1 MKNYV
6 LLAMSAA
13 LLAACSNDVALD
25 HAGTQS
31 AETVDNAIG
40 FQFINR
46 NSVTSRVDGSAA
58 DEATTK
64 GLLNNNGHYN
74 FGVFAYKSS
83 LETGSSF
90 SLNSASKVM
99 ENYLV
104 GYGSPDTDTGT
115 ESTNKYG
122 YKFGA
127 DQTTLLSSR
136 WAYEKLG
143 SSEYSHSDDDGYYKS
158 SVDFY
163 KSNNEK
169 QYLKYWDLSTSQT
182 DFFAYAPYLYGKNEE
197 NTQNTAKVETK
208 DSKTLISFPMTD
220 GYDDASKYDFI
231 AAHKKVEKKD
241 YDKSVQID
249 FKRLSAMIKIGF
261 YEEIAGYKVKVLNL
275 VDATDGSSA
284 VGVSAAP
291 AVKSTENTT
300 TKYTYGTLYY
310 KGTGTGTYP
319 ATGTTDDNIAVSV
332 DGDDT
337 TGKYSQNA
345 TDHKYINFVIPE
357 GDTSGDTPTHYIS
370 ETKATPSM
378 SKTQYYLIPDNG
390 TNKTGLTFH
399 VTYQLIAEDTGE
411 TITVY
416 NATVHVPYEATVD
429 GDKVQYCDWKSNY
442 VYTYIFRLTKG
453 TSGDTDKSTDIDPS
467 KPDADDKQAL
477 KPIIFDNCTVEK
489 WDETKKYEFDIN

>member
-1 MKNYV
+1 MCRLMRQNYV
-6 LLAMSAA
+6 FLAMSAA

-46 NSVTSRVDGSAA
+46 NSVTSRVDGEAA
-58 DEATTK
+58 DDAPTK
-64 GLLNNNGHYN
+64 KLLNNNGHYN

-83 LETGSSF
+83 LTGSATF
-90 SLNSASKVM
+90 SLSTASKVM

-104 GYGSPDTDTGT
+104 GYGSPDTEAT
-115 ESTNKYG
+115 KYG
-122 YKFGA
+122 YKFGT
-127 DQTTLLSSR
+127 DQTTLASSR

-143 SSEYSHSDDDGYYKS
+143 SGEYSYSGEEGYYKS

-163 KSNNEK
+163 KSNNK
-169 QYLKYWDLSTSQT
+169 NQYLKYWDLSTTQT
-182 DFFAYAPYLYGKNEE
+182 DFFAYAPYLNGA
-197 NTQNTAKVETK
+197 NTATVKEGTGS
-208 DSKTLISFPMTD
+208 DASKTLISFPMTD

-231 AAHKKVEKKD
+231 AAHKKVEKTN

-249 FKRLSAMIKIGF
+249 FKRLSAMIRIGF
-261 YEEIAGYKVKVLNL
+261 YEEIAGYKVKILNL
-275 VDATDGSSA
+275 KQETGDDA

-291 AVKSTENTT
+291 AKKSETEGTQ
-300 TKYTYGTLYY
+300 KYTYGTLYY

-319 ATGTTDDNIAVSV
+319 ATSSTTDDNVEVSV
-332 DGDDT
+332 QGASDGV
-337 TGKYSQNA
+337 YSN
-345 TDHKYINFVIPE
+345 TETSSTHKYLNFKIPVLAD
-357 GDTSGDTPTHYIS
+357 GTYIS
-370 ETKATPSM
+370 TDKKDPSM
-378 SKTQYYLIPDNG
+378 SNTQYYLIPDNG

-416 NATVHVPYEATVD
+416 NATVHVPYEATVA
-429 GDKVQYCDWKSNY
+429 GEKVQYCDWKSNY

-453 TSGDTDKSTDIDPS
+453 TSGNTDKPDNIDPS
-467 KPDADDKQAL
+467 KPDAGDEKAL
-477 KPIIFDNCTVEK
+477 KPIIFENCTVEDMTNADK
-489 WDETKKYEFDIN
+489 QYFDIK

>member
-1 MKNYV
+1 MCRLMRKNYV
-6 LLAMSAA
+6 FLAMSAA

-46 NSVTSRVDGSAA
+46 NSVTSRVDDGAA
-58 DEATTK
+58 DETTTK
-64 GLLNNNGHYN
+64 RLLNNNGHYN

-83 LETGSSF
+83 LSEGKTF
-90 SLNSASKVM
+90 SLSSASKVM

-104 GYGSPDTDTGT
+104 GYGSKST
-115 ESTNKYG
+115 ETAAG
-122 YKFGA
+122 YKLDA
-127 DQTTLLSSR
+127 NNQTTLNSSQ

-143 SSEYSHSDDDGYYKS
+143 SKEYSNSTDGYYKS
-158 SVDFY
+158 SDTFY
-163 KSNNEK
+163 MSNHAN
-169 QYLKYWDLSTSQT
+169 QYLKYWDLSTTQT
-182 DFFAYAPYLYGKNEE
+182 DFFAYAPYLYG
-197 NTQNTAKVETK
+197 TNTATVETK

-231 AAHKKVEKKD
+231 AAHKKVEKTN

-249 FKRLSAMIKIGF
+249 FKRLSAMIRIGF

-275 VDATDGSSA
+275 VDATDGSSG

-291 AVKSTENTT
+291 AIKNTETAT

-319 ATGTTDDNIAVSV
+319 ATSSTTDDNVEVSV
-332 DGDDT
+332 QGASDGV
-337 TGKYSQNA
+337 YSN
-345 TDHKYINFVIPE
+345 TETSSTHKYLNFKIPVLAD
-357 GDTSGDTPTHYIS
+357 GTYIS
-370 ETKATPSM
+370 TDKKDPSM
-378 SKTQYYLIPDNG
+378 SNTQYYLIPDNG

-399 VTYQLIAEDTGE
+399 VTYQLIAEDTNE

-429 GDKVQYCDWKSNY
+429 GKTVQYCDWKSNY

-453 TSGDTDKSTDIDPS
+453 TSGNTDKPDNIDPS
-467 KPDADDKQAL
+467 KPDADDEKAL
-477 KPIIFDNCTVEK
+477 KPIIFDNCTVEDMTNADK
-489 WDETKKYEFDIN
+489 QYFDIK

>member
-1 MKNYV
+1 MCRLMKNYV
-6 LLAMSAA
+6 FLAMSAA

-46 NSVTSRVDGSAA
+46 NSVTSRVEGSAA

-64 GLLNNNGHYN
+64 RLLNNNGHYN

-83 LETGSSF
+83 LTGSATF
-90 SLNSASKVM
+90 SLSTASKVM

-104 GYGSPDTDTGT
+104 GYGSKTGET
-115 ESTNKYG
+115 AAG
-122 YKFGA
+122 YKLDA
-127 DQTTLLSSR
+127 NNQTTLNSSQ

-143 SSEYSHSDDDGYYKS
+143 SKEYSNSTDGYYKNS
-158 SVDFY
+158 DTFY
-163 KSNNEK
+163 MSNNAN
-169 QYLKYWDLSTSQT
+169 QYLKYWDQSTSQT
-182 DFFAYAPYLYGKNEE
+182 DFFAYAPYLNGA
-197 NTQNTAKVETK
+197 NTAKVEAAN
-208 DSKTLISFPMTD
+208 SKTTISFPMTD

-231 AAHKKVEKKD
+231 AAHKKVEKSG
-241 YDKSVQID
+241 YNQSVQID
-249 FKRLSAMIKIGF
+249 FKRLSAMIRIGF

-291 AVKSTENTT
+291 AIKSTENAT

-319 ATGTTDDNIAVSV
+319 ATSSTTDDNVEVSV
-332 DGDDT
+332 QGASDGV
-337 TGKYSQNA
+337 YSNTA
-345 TDHKYINFVIPE
+345 SGSTHKYLNFKIPVLA
-357 GDTSGDTPTHYIS
+357 SGAYIS
-370 ETKATPSM
+370 TNKENPSM
-378 SKTQYYLIPDNG
+378 SDTKYYLIPDNG

-416 NATVHVPYEATVD
+416 NATVHVPYEATVGD
-429 GDKVQYCDWKSNY
+429 DKVQYCDWKSNY

-453 TSGDTDKSTDIDPS
+453 TSGDTDKPDNIDPS

-477 KPIIFDNCTVEK
+477 KPIIFDNCTVET
-489 WDETKKYEFDIN
+489 WDETNKYEFDIN

>member
-1 MKNYV
+1 MCRLMKNYV
-6 LLAMSAA
+6 FLAMSAA

-46 NSVTSRVDGSAA
+46 NSVTSRVEGSAA
-58 DEATTK
+58 DEATNK
-64 GLLNNNGHYN
+64 RLLNNNGHYN

-90 SLNSASKVM
+90 SLSSASKVM

-231 AAHKKVEKKD
+231 AAHKKVEKSG
-241 YDKSVQID
+241 YSESVQID
-249 FKRLSAMIKIGF
+249 FKRLSAMIRIGF
-261 YEEIAGYKVKVLNL
+261 YEEIAGYQVKILNL
-275 VDATDGSSA
+275 KQETGDDA

-291 AVKSTENTT
+291 AKKNTSGT
-300 TKYTYGTLYY
+300 PTYSYGTLYY

-319 ATGTTDDNIAVSV
+319 ATSSTTDDNVELSVQGASDGVYSNTVS
-332 DGDDT
+332 GST
-337 TGKYSQNA
+337 
-345 TDHKYINFVIPE
+345 HKYLNFKIPVLA
-357 GDTSGDTPTHYIS
+357 SGAYIS
-370 ETKATPSM
+370 TNKDDPSM
-378 SKTQYYLIPDNG
+378 SDTKYYLIPDNG

-416 NATVHVPYEATVD
+416 NATVHVPYQKADDENT
-429 GDKVQYCDWKSNY
+429 KYCDWKSNY

-453 TSGDTDKSTDIDPS
+453 TSGDTDDKDKDKIDPS
-467 KPDADDKQAL
+467 DPDADDKQAL
-477 KPIIFDNCTVEK
+477 KPIIFDNCTVET

>member
-1 MKNYV
+1 MCRLMRKNYV
-6 LLAMSAA
+6 FLAMSAA

-25 HAGTQS
+25 HTGTQS

-46 NSVTSRVDGSAA
+46 NSVTSRVDGEDA
-58 DEATTK
+58 DDGTTK
-64 GLLNNNGHYN
+64 RLLNNNGHYN

-83 LETGSSF
+83 LTGSATF
-90 SLNSASKVM
+90 SLSTASKVM

-104 GYGSPDTDTGT
+104 GYGSKST
-115 ESTNKYG
+115 ETAAG
-122 YKFGA
+122 YKLDA
-127 DQTTLLSSR
+127 NNQTTLNNSQ

-143 SSEYSHSDDDGYYKS
+143 SKEYSNTEENG
-158 SVDFY
+158 FY
-163 KSNNEK
+163 KSTGTGADFYLSNNDH

-182 DFFAYAPYLYGKNEE
+182 DFFAYAPYLNGA
-197 NTQNTAKVETK
+197 NTAKVETK

-416 NATVHVPYEATVD
+416 NATVHVPYEATVGD
-429 GDKVQYCDWKSNY
+429 DKVQYCDWKSNY

-453 TSGDTDKSTDIDPS
+453 TSGNTDKPTDIDPS
-467 KPDADDKQAL
+467 DPDADDKQAL

-489 WDETKKYEFDIN
+489 WDDETKKYEFDIN

>member
-1 MKNYV
+1 MCRLMKNYV
-6 LLAMSAA
+6 FLAMSAA

-25 HAGTQS
+25 NTGTQS

-46 NSVTSRVDGSAA
+46 NSVTSRVEGSTA

-64 GLLNNNGHYN
+64 RLLNNNGHYN

-83 LETGSSF
+83 LTGSATF
-90 SLNSASKVM
+90 SLSTASKVM

-104 GYGSPDTDTGT
+104 GYGSKTGET
-115 ESTNKYG
+115 AAG
-122 YKFGA
+122 YKL
-127 DQTTLLSSR
+127 DESNQTTINSSR

-143 SSEYSHSDDDGYYKS
+143 SKEYSNTEENG
-158 SVDFY
+158 FY
-163 KSNNEK
+163 KSTGTGADFYLSNNDH

-182 DFFAYAPYLYGKNEE
+182 DFFAYAPYLNGA
-197 NTQNTAKVETK
+197 NTAKVETK

-231 AAHKKVEKKD
+231 AAHKKVEKSG
-241 YDKSVQID
+241 YSESVQID
-249 FKRLSAMIKIGF
+249 FKRLSAMIRIGF
-261 YEEIAGYKVKVLNL
+261 YEEIAGYQVKILNL
-275 VDATDGSSA
+275 KQETGDDA

-291 AVKSTENTT
+291 AKKNTSGT
-300 TKYTYGTLYY
+300 PTYSYGTLYY

-319 ATGTTDDNIAVSV
+319 ATSSTNDDNVEVSV
-332 DGDDT
+332 QGASDGVYSNT
-337 TGKYSQNA
+337 ATGS
-345 TDHKYINFVIPE
+345 THKYLNFKIPVLA
-357 GDTSGDTPTHYIS
+357 SGAYIS
-370 ETKATPSM
+370 TNKDDPSM
-378 SKTQYYLIPDNG
+378 SDTKYYLIPDNG

-416 NATVHVPYEATVD
+416 NATVHVPYQKADDENT
-429 GDKVQYCDWKSNY
+429 KYCDWKSNY

-453 TSGDTDKSTDIDPS
+453 TSGDTDDKDKDKIDPS
-467 KPDADDKQAL
+467 DPDADDKQAL